1 MTGST
6 ATTTERSGETKRGK
20 NLKRKRNERLKRLLL
35 GFLGVGLFLTG
46 CASGTTGKDPVTGS
60 ETGMKTN
67 TETEKITEA
76 RTTPDG
82 QVNREDVFNSYKFK
96 NPWKTGIEVTGA
108 DGKTVTLREVTIN
121 IGGDG
126 EPIEIYQLTDIHFN
140 AVYDDEDA
148 TVQSSYKEWGHA
160 FPDNETIL
168 ATYKRCM
175 NYAAEHADRIVLTGD
190 LVNFY
195 SRANYEVM
203 ENYIFRADET
213 VNSALKGKLLMT
225 SGNHD
230 CTFPG
235 VKGDLTRYENNHKIM
250 EELYAKYGID
260 LEYTSQV
267 IDERVMLVV
276 LDNASWYDVRSAR
289 FTANQLA
296 KLERDITLARE
307 KGYAVLLF
315 GHVPLP
321 TKNTGGHSFYID
333 YDANAYTDA
342 TSKAVYDLITN
353 SADVVK
359 GYFTGHNHGDT
370 YLEIVAKTPD
380 GKPAFIP
387 EYVLVDM
394 NRQTEGGTGEMTRII
409 LK

>member
-1 MTGST
+1 MRERHNGK
-6 ATTTERSGETKRGK
+6 RSGDRERNGYENQYGNGKSHRG
-20 NLKRKRNERLKRLLL
+20 
-35 GFLGVGLFLTG
+35 GDHPG
-46 CASGTTGKDPVTGS
+46 
-60 ETGMKTN
+60 
-67 TETEKITEA
+67 
-76 RTTPDG
+76 G
-82 QVNREDVFNSYKFK
+82 QANREDLFNSYRYK

-108 DGKTVTLREVTIN
+108 DGKTITLREVTVN
-121 IGGDG
+121 LGGDG
-126 EPIEIYQLTDIHFN
+126 DPIEIYQLTDLHFN
-140 AVYDDEDA
+140 AIYDDEDA
-148 TVQSSYKEWGHA
+148 MTKRSATEWGHA

-168 ATYKRCM
+168 ATYQRCM

-190 LVNFY
+190 LVNYY
-195 SRANYEVM
+195 SRANYDVLEQ
-203 ENYIFRADET
+203 YIFRAAET
-213 VNSALKGKLLMT
+213 VNPALAGKVLMT

-235 VKGDLTRYENNHKIM
+235 AKSDLARYERYHKTM
-250 EELYAKYGID
+250 EELYAKYGVD

-267 IDERVMLVV
+267 IDGRVMLVV

-296 KLERDITLARE
+296 KLKRDITLARE
-307 KGYAVLLF
+307 KGCVMLLF

-321 TKNTGGHSFYID
+321 TKNSAGHSFYVD
-333 YDANAYTDA
+333 YDANAYTDP

-353 SADVVK
+353 SADVIK
-359 GYFTGHNHGDT
+359 GYFTGHNHGDE

-387 EYVLVDM
+387 QYVLRDM
-394 NRQTEGGTGEMTRII
+394 NREKAGGTGEMTRII

>member
-1 MTGST
+1 M
-6 ATTTERSGETKRGK
+6 
-20 NLKRKRNERLKRLLL
+20 KRLLL
-35 GFLGVGLFLTG
+35 GIFGAGLFLTG

-67 TETEKITEA
+67 TETEKATGA
-76 RTTPDG
+76 ATTPGG
-82 QVNREDVFNSYKFK
+82 QANREDLFNSYRYK

-108 DGKTVTLREVTIN
+108 DGKTITLREVTVN
-121 IGGDG
+121 LGGDG
-126 EPIEIYQLTDIHFN
+126 DPIEIYQLTDLHFN

-148 TVQSSYKEWGHA
+148 MTKRSETEWGHA

-168 ATYKRCM
+168 ATYQRCM

-190 LVNFY
+190 LVNYY
-195 SRANYEVM
+195 SRANYDVLEQ
-203 ENYIFRADET
+203 YIFRAAET
-213 VNSALKGKLLMT
+213 VNPALAGKVLMT

-235 VKGDLTRYENNHKIM
+235 AKSDLARYERYHKTM
-250 EELYAKYGID
+250 EELYAKYGVD

-307 KGYAVLLF
+307 KGYGCCCSVMSRFPPKMRAGTVSISTTMQT
-315 GHVPLP
+315 PIP
-321 TKNTGGHSFYID
+321 TRPPRR
-333 YDANAYTDA
+333 
-342 TSKAVYDLITN
+342 
-353 SADVVK
+353 
-359 GYFTGHNHGDT
+359 FT
-370 YLEIVAKTPD
+370 I
-380 GKPAFIP
+380 
-387 EYVLVDM
+387 
-394 NRQTEGGTGEMTRII
+394 
-409 LK
+409 

>member
-1 MTGST
+1 MKQS
-6 ATTTERSGETKRGK
+6 ERM
-20 NLKRKRNERLKRLLL
+20 KRLLL
-35 GFLGVGLFLTG
+35 GLLGAGLFLTG

-67 TETEKITEA
+67 TETERTTEA
-76 RTTPDG
+76 ATTPGG
-82 QVNREDVFNSYKFK
+82 QVDREDIFNSYRFK

-108 DGKTVTLREVTIN
+108 DGKTITLREVTIN
-121 IGGDG
+121 LGGNG

-140 AVYDDEDA
+140 AIYDEGEDEM
-148 TVQSSYKEWGHA
+148 TKLSKKWWGNA

-190 LVNFY
+190 LVNYY
-195 SRANYEVM
+195 SLANYKVM
-203 ENYIFRADET
+203 EDYIFRAAET
-213 VNSALKGKLLMT
+213 VNSALAGKLLMT

-230 CTFPG
+230 CTFPNA
-235 VKGDLTRYENNHKIM
+235 KNDLTRYESYHKTM
-250 EELYAKYGID
+250 EDLYTKYGVD

-307 KGYAVLLF
+307 KGYVMLLF

-321 TKNTGGHSFYID
+321 TKNSAGHSYYVD
-333 YDANAYTDA
+333 YDANAYTDP

-359 GYFTGHNHGDT
+359 GYFTGHNHGDE
-370 YLEIVAKTPD
+370 YLEIIAKTPD

-387 EYVLVDM
+387 QYVLRDM
-394 NRQTEGGTGEMTRII
+394 NREQEAGTGEMTRII

>member
-1 MTGST
+1 MKRS
-6 ATTTERSGETKRGK
+6 ERI
-20 NLKRKRNERLKRLLL
+20 KRLLL
-35 GFLGVGLFLTG
+35 GFLGMGLFLTG
-46 CASGTTGKDPVTGS
+46 CASGTTGKDPVTGT

-67 TETEKITEA
+67 TETETEKVTEA
-76 RTTPDG
+76 ATTPGG
-82 QVNREDVFNSYKFK
+82 QVNRDDIFNSYKFK

-108 DGKTVTLREVTIN
+108 DGKTITLREVTIN

-126 EPIEIYQLTDIHFN
+126 EPIEIYQLTDLHFN
-140 AVYDDEDA
+140 AIYDDEDA
-148 TVQSSYKEWGHA
+148 TTQLSKKWWGNA

-190 LVNFY
+190 LVNYY
-195 SRANYEVM
+195 SRANYDVLEQ
-203 ENYIFRADET
+203 YIFRAAET
-213 VNSALKGKLLMT
+213 VNPALAGKVLMT

-235 VKGDLTRYENNHKIM
+235 AKSDLARYERYHKTM
-250 EELYAKYGID
+250 EALYAKYGVD

-307 KGYAVLLF
+307 KGYVMLLF

-321 TKNTGGHSFYID
+321 TKNSAGHSAYINF
-333 YDANAYTDA
+333 DAAGYTDP

-353 SADVVK
+353 SADVIK
-359 GYFTGHNHGDT
+359 GYFTGHNHGDE

-387 EYVLVDM
+387 QYVLRDM
-394 NRQTEGGTGEMTRII
+394 NREKAGGTGEMTRII

>member
-1 MTGST
+1 MKRS
-6 ATTTERSGETKRGK
+6 ERI
-20 NLKRKRNERLKRLLL
+20 KRLLL
-35 GFLGVGLFLTG
+35 GFLGMGLFLTG
-46 CASGTTGKDPVTGS
+46 CASGTTGKDPVTGT

-67 TETEKITEA
+67 TETETEKVTEA
-76 RTTPDG
+76 ATTPGG
-82 QVNREDVFNSYKFK
+82 QVNRDDIFNSYKFK

-108 DGKTVTLREVTIN
+108 DGKTITLREVTIN

-126 EPIEIYQLTDIHFN
+126 EPIEIYQLTDLHFN
-140 AVYDDEDA
+140 AIYDDEDA
-148 TVQSSYKEWGHA
+148 TTQLSKKWWGNA

-190 LVNFY
+190 LVNYY
-195 SRANYEVM
+195 SRANYDVLEQ
-203 ENYIFRADET
+203 YIFRAAET
-213 VNSALKGKLLMT
+213 VNPALAGKVLMT

-235 VKGDLTRYENNHKIM
+235 AKSDLARYERYHKTM
-250 EELYAKYGID
+250 EALYAKYGVD

-307 KGYAVLLF
+307 KGYVMLLF

-321 TKNTGGHSFYID
+321 TKNSAGHSAYINFD
-333 YDANAYTDA
+333 PNGYTDA

-353 SADVVK
+353 SADVIK
-359 GYFTGHNHGDT
+359 GYFTGHNHGDE

-380 GKPAFIP
+380 GKLAFIP
-387 EYVLVDM
+387 QYVLRDM
-394 NRQTEGGTGEMTRII
+394 NREKAGGTGEMTRII

>member
-1 MTGST
+1 MKRS
-6 ATTTERSGETKRGK
+6 ERM
-20 NLKRKRNERLKRLLL
+20 KRLLL
-35 GFLGVGLFLTG
+35 GIFGAGLFLTG

-67 TETEKITEA
+67 TETEKATGA
-76 RTTPDG
+76 ATTPGG
-82 QVNREDVFNSYKFK
+82 QANREDLFNSYRYK

-108 DGKTVTLREVTIN
+108 DGKTITLREVTVN
-121 IGGDG
+121 LGGDG
-126 EPIEIYQLTDIHFN
+126 DPIEIYQLTDLHFN

-148 TVQSSYKEWGHA
+148 MTKRSETEWGHA

-168 ATYKRCM
+168 ATYQRCM

-190 LVNFY
+190 LVNYY
-195 SRANYEVM
+195 SRANYDVLEQ
-203 ENYIFRADET
+203 YIFRAAET
-213 VNSALKGKLLMT
+213 VNPALAGKVLMT

-235 VKGDLTRYENNHKIM
+235 AKSDLARYERYHKTM
-250 EELYAKYGID
+250 EALYAKYGVD

-307 KGYAVLLF
+307 KGYVMLLF

-321 TKNTGGHSFYID
+321 TKNSAGHSFYID
-333 YDANAYTDA
+333 YDANAYTDP

-353 SADVVK
+353 SADVIK
-359 GYFTGHNHGDT
+359 GYFTGHNHGDE

-387 EYVLVDM
+387 QYVLRDM
-394 NRQTEGGTGEMTRII
+394 NREKAGGTGEMTRII

>member
-1 MTGST
+1 M
-6 ATTTERSGETKRGK
+6 
-20 NLKRKRNERLKRLLL
+20 KRLLL
-35 GFLGVGLFLTG
+35 GIFVAGLFLTG
-46 CASGTTGKDPVTGS
+46 CAGGTTGKDPVTGS

-67 TETEKITEA
+67 TETEKDTGA
-76 RTTPDG
+76 ATTPGG
-82 QVNREDVFNSYKFK
+82 QANREDLFNSYRFK
-96 NPWKTGIEVTGA
+96 NPWKTGIEDTGA

-121 IGGDG
+121 LGGDG
-126 EPIEIYQLTDIHFN
+126 EPIEIYQLTDLHFN

-148 TVQSSYKEWGHA
+148 MTKRSEAEWGHA

-168 ATYKRCM
+168 ATYQRCM

-190 LVNFY
+190 LVNYY
-195 SRANYEVM
+195 SRANYDILEQ
-203 ENYIFRADET
+203 YIFRAAET
-213 VNSALKGKLLMT
+213 VNPALAGKVLMT

-235 VKGDLTRYENNHKIM
+235 AKNDLARYESYHKTM
-250 EELYAKYGID
+250 EALYAKYGVD

-267 IDERVMLVV
+267 IDGRVMLVV

-296 KLERDITLARE
+296 KLERDIALARE
-307 KGYAVLLF
+307 KGYVMLLF
-315 GHVPLP
+315 SHVPLP
-321 TKNTGGHSFYID
+321 TKNSAGHSYYID

-342 TSKAVYDLITN
+342 ASKAVYDLITN
-353 SADVVK
+353 SADVIK
-359 GYFTGHNHGDT
+359 GYFTGHNHGDE

-387 EYVLVDM
+387 QYVLRDM
-394 NRQTEGGTGEMTRII
+394 NREKAGGTGEMTRII